1 MRFVMITGM
10 SGAGKTQVM
19 HVLEDMGYYCI
30 DNMPLVFLVPF
41 AKMCFKETNKF
52 ENVAIVVDIRGG
64 DMFDEIGGAL
74 KELDQQNFPY
84 EILFLEARESI
95 LVKRYKET
103 RRKHPL
109 SMNGTIEDGIM
120 RERERLAYLRGQA
133 THIIDTSRLLTR
145 ELKQIILDIYGE
157 TEENYFRIQ
166 VESFGFK
173 YGIPR
178 DADLVFDVRF
188 LPNPFYI
195 DALKEHNGT
204 EECVRDFVMKY
215 DQSREFLT
223 KLDDMLTMLIPHY
236 MEEGKSELVIAIGCT
251 GGRHR
256 SVAIA
261 EAIHKKLSSKNF
273 NSIIRHRDMTKG

>member
-273 NSIIRHRDMTKG
+273 NSIIRHRDMTMG

>member
-1 MRFVMITGM
+1 
-10 SGAGKTQVM
+10 
-19 HVLEDMGYYCI
+19 
-30 DNMPLVFLVPF
+30 
-41 AKMCFKETNKF
+41 
-52 ENVAIVVDIRGG
+52 
-64 DMFDEIGGAL
+64 MFDEIGGAL

-166 VESFGFK
+166 G
-173 YGIPR
+173 
-178 DADLVFDVRF
+178 
-188 LPNPFYI
+188 
-195 DALKEHNGT
+195 
-204 EECVRDFVMKY
+204 
-215 DQSREFLT
+215 
-223 KLDDMLTMLIPHY
+223 
-236 MEEGKSELVIAIGCT
+236 
-251 GGRHR
+251 
-256 SVAIA
+256 
-261 EAIHKKLSSKNF
+261 
-273 NSIIRHRDMTKG
+273 

>member
-109 SMNGTIEDGIM
+109 SLNGTIEDGIM

-261 EAIHKKLSSKNF
+261 EAIHKKLSAKSF
-273 NSIIRHRDMTKG
+273 NSIIRHRDMIKG

>member
-109 SMNGTIEDGIM
+109 SLNGTIEDGIM

-195 DALKEHNGT
+195 DSLKEHNGT

-261 EAIHKKLSSKNF
+261 EAIHKKLSAKSF
-273 NSIIRHRDMTKG
+273 NSIIRHRDMIKG

>member
-84 EILFLEARESI
+84 EILFLEAREGI

>member
-1 MRFVMITGM
+1 M
-10 SGAGKTQVM
+10 
-19 HVLEDMGYYCI
+19 
-30 DNMPLVFLVPF
+30 
-41 AKMCFKETNKF
+41 
-52 ENVAIVVDIRGG
+52 
-64 DMFDEIGGAL
+64 
-74 KELDQQNFPY
+74 QQNFPY

-109 SMNGTIEDGIM
+109 SLNGTIEDGIM

-195 DALKEHNGT
+195 DSLKEHNGT

>member
-273 NSIIRHRDMTKG
+273 NSIIRHRDMAKG

>member
-261 EAIHKKLSSKNF
+261 EAIHKKISSKNF

>member
-1 MRFVMITGM
+1 MRFVTITGM

-109 SMNGTIEDGIM
+109 SLNGTIEDGIM

-195 DALKEHNGT
+195 DSLKEHNGT

>member
-109 SMNGTIEDGIM
+109 SLNGTIEDGIM
-120 RERERLAYLRGQA
+120 REHERLAYLRGQA

-195 DALKEHNGT
+195 DSLKEHNGT

>member
-109 SMNGTIEDGIM
+109 SLNGTIEDGIM

-133 THIIDTSRLLTR
+133 THIIDTSLLLTR

-261 EAIHKKLSSKNF
+261 EAIHKKLSAKSF
-273 NSIIRHRDMTKG
+273 NSIIRHRDMIKG

>member
-109 SMNGTIEDGIM
+109 SLNGTIEDGIM

-195 DALKEHNGT
+195 DSLKEHNGT

>member
-1 MRFVMITGM
+1 
-10 SGAGKTQVM
+10 M

>member
-195 DALKEHNGT
+195 DSLKEHNGT

>member
-195 DALKEHNGT
+195 DALKERNGT

>member
-195 DALKEHNGT
+195 DALKERNGT

-236 MEEGKSELVIAIGCT
+236 MEEGKSEFVIAIGCT

>member
-19 HVLEDMGYYCI
+19 HVLEDIGYYCI

>member
-109 SMNGTIEDGIM
+109 SLNGTIEDGIM

-195 DALKEHNGT
+195 DSLKEHNGT

-273 NSIIRHRDMTKG
+273 NSIIRHRDMAKG

>member
-273 NSIIRHRDMTKG
+273 NSIIRPRDMIKG

>member
-52 ENVAIVVDIRGG
+52 ENVALVVDIRGG

-109 SMNGTIEDGIM
+109 SLNGTIEDGIM

>member
-64 DMFDEIGGAL
+64 DMVDEIGGAL

-109 SMNGTIEDGIM
+109 SLNGTIEDGIM

-261 EAIHKKLSSKNF
+261 EAIHKKLSAKSF
-273 NSIIRHRDMTKG
+273 NSIIRHRDMIKG

>member
-19 HVLEDMGYYCI
+19 HVLEDRGYYCI